1 MVNQY
6 DATEMAELTAWA
18 QQAAEH
24 LGLEPLKQQDVDVVL
39 SAAADCSAQMVHPV
53 GPVAM
58 YLAGMLF
65 ARGQAPDVEA
75 ACELVGSLLHDP
87 ELTSIPDDVK
97 HTS

>member
-39 SAAADCSAQMVHPV
+39 SAAADFSTELVRPA

-58 YLAGMLF
+58 YLAGVLF
-65 ARGQAPDVEA
+65 ARGRVPDVEA
-75 ACELVGSLLHDP
+75 ACELVGRLFHDP
-87 ELTSIPDDVK
+87 ELTGMPHDVK
-97 HTS
+97 HPC